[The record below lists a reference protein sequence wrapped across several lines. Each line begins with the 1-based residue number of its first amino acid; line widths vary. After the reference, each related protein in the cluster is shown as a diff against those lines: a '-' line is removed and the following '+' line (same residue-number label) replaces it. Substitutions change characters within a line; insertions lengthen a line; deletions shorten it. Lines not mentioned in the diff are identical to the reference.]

1 MSECSARGRRGE
13 FKSDNIRSRNQL
25 TSLPREICRLPL
37 QTLLVAHNRLAS
49 LPDELGRMTALA
61 ELDAG
66 CNEITN
72 LPPRMG
78 DLAQLRSLDL
88 RSNLLV
94 HLPIGRPA
102 FLTRS
107 RHVDRYHHDR
117 AVSFSLPRAPRVG
130 PRLKSNRD

>member
-1 MSECSARGRRGE
+1 MILRDAGLELTSGDV
-13 FKSDNIRSRNQL
+13 FVRSRNQL

-49 LPDELGRMTALA
+49 LPDELGRMSALA

-78 DLAQLRSLDL
+78 DLARLRSLDL
-88 RSNLLV
+88 RSNMIV
-94 HLPIGRPA
+94 HLPIGR
-102 FLTRS
+102 
-107 RHVDRYHHDR
+107 
-117 AVSFSLPRAPRVG
+117 
-130 PRLKSNRD
+130 

>member
-1 MSECSARGRRGE
+1 MDIPSCEYNSRVNI
-13 FKSDNIRSRNQL
+13 FKEDNMIRSRNQL

-66 CNEITN
+66 CNEITS

-78 DLAQLRSLDL
+78 DLARLRSLDL

-94 HLPIGRPA
+94 HLPIG
-102 FLTRS
+102 
-107 RHVDRYHHDR
+107 
-117 AVSFSLPRAPRVG
+117 
-130 PRLKSNRD
+130 

>member
-1 MSECSARGRRGE
+1 MDVALVRGPMNL
-13 FKSDNIRSRNQL
+13 FKEDNILIRSRNQL

-66 CNEITN
+66 CNEITS

-78 DLAQLRSLDL
+78 DLARLRSLDL

-94 HLPIGRPA
+94 HLPIGRPT
-102 FLTRS
+102 FLIRDRNTY
-107 RHVDRYHHDR
+107 DRYL
-117 AVSFSLPRAPRVG
+117 S
-130 PRLKSNRD
+130 RLDKFAALIAMKK